1 MKPVEIEFLMKD
13 KLSPGLDKN
22 RQKTEALMDA
32 AREAGDVILGKINQ
46 QRKVIE
52 SVTSALEGMERK
64 LAGIRPGQ
72 GMEDL
77 ATDIAACRKLLDEEI
92 ASLEAL
98 EREHME
104 NVRSL
109 EQLEREY
116 QDLSAAVQQ
125 ATGDVEDNSDVQ
137 EQAGIIGV
145 RLTARLRELQDA
157 MARMRL
163 AGQQNSEEYRQMA
176 TEAANLSDT
185 IGDLREQTKVLSSDD
200 ANLQG
205 LISGISGLSGA
216 VTAATGAISLFAGE
230 NENLAKI
237 QTRVQSIMA
246 VSMGLQQVFNTL
258 NRDSAFRLVTVARAK
273 SLLATATRGLAAAL
287 NISNTAAKV
296 LMGTLTL
303 GLSVAVSG
311 LIYLWDKYTD
321 AQQQAAEKA
330 RELAKVESNAR
341 AERIRTRFEIDA
353 VRKSLEGFAGSKEE
367 ERRKV
372 DELNSK
378 YGEAFGYYDT
388 VSQWYDKLT
397 EKSEKYAET
406 LFLQAKMQALVN
418 KAVEM
423 DAELAEIEAAGPD
436 AFRNWRDAIYDKL
449 HGTDS
454 AKAAY
459 DAALWQKR
467 HDRDKVLNEASEI
480 QQQIDRIRISSD
492 IGGHKSS
499 TTTTNTTHNGNDA
512 NQLSAEL
519 LERQRRNQQAEI
531 DLMAEGSAKKREQ
544 LKHDYDLEIAELN
557 ALEDKWREAQ
567 NGNLTEEQNDA
578 LEAARSL
585 ASIRRENGEEEI
597 RIEEGKTQQEKL
609 EAARQAWQQ
618 YYIEYG
624 TFEEKRVA
632 LAQEYST
639 RIAKAETEGEK
650 ASLKKQLDEKINGL
664 GFEEFKASINFAD
677 IFGNLELQSTEALSQ
692 LRDKLRDY
700 INRAASDLRPQDL
713 KELQDAVERI
723 DFKVDMRLPF
733 QSLAKELK
741 AYQSAQN
748 DVRKAQED
756 LNMVITGG
764 EVVTGIYQDES
775 GKLRKVLLSQE
786 QAEENLTAAQ
796 TRRNQVQQ
804 ALAKSVAAVGA
815 KMKESS
821 DAANQIAGVLEND
834 FGIQLGEDIHNIID
848 GFSEMTDGVIGFG
861 EALASG
867 NIAGA
872 IGSVVQTVGGLVK
885 TAGSIFGVDW
895 GGQRSIARYE
905 AAKTEYESYMNVL
918 DRVIDKQLELVAT
931 MSSTDYLNA
940 GNSYEYAKSLV
951 KKQETAARNLGVQY
965 LNSGASKGFLGI
977 GSSASRGTKQREGIS
992 NDAWREYNALQA
1004 NTEMLR
1010 QLGLSASTLTAAAG
1024 ERMTGLFNLT
1034 AEQLNYIMSNAP
1046 TFWAQLHED
1055 TRGYLEQII
1064 SCGEEWEKV
1073 QETRRESLTGITFDE
1088 FYSNWKS
1095 RILDMDS
1102 DAKDLSENIE
1112 GYFRDAFL
1120 GNLLD
1125 EKYKTQVKA
1134 LYERWADMS
1143 ESEGN
1148 ITDAEIEALRLER
1161 DELAR
1166 QMIAERNQL
1175 ADIFGWMPEDSAAT
1189 VQKGKAGG
1197 FNAMSQDQGTKLD
1210 GMFTTGLMHWAS
1222 IDQHVENVANRMS
1235 DTAECLSRI
1244 KEDTGSCRES
1254 LSEIKTGMDRI
1265 LRDGVKMQ

>member
-1 MKPVEIEFLMKD
+1 MKPVEIEFLMRD
-13 KLSPGLDKN
+13 RLSPGLDKN
-22 RQKTEALMDA
+22 RQKTEALMDV
-32 AREAGDVILGKINQ
+32 AREAGDVIIGKINQ
-46 QRKVIE
+46 QRKVIDN
-52 SVTSALEGMERK
+52 VTSALESMEHK
-64 LAGIRPGQ
+64 LAGIRPGH

-77 ATDIAACRKLLDEEI
+77 AADIAACRKLLDDEV
-92 ASLEAL
+92 ASLDAL
-98 EREHME
+98 EREYME
-104 NVRSL
+104 NARSL
-109 EQLEREY
+109 EQLERKY
-116 QDLSAAVQQ
+116 QELSAAAQQ
-125 ATGDVEDNSDVQ
+125 ATDDVEDNSDVQ

-205 LISGISGLSGA
+205 LVSGISGLSGA

-258 NRDSAFRLVTVARAK
+258 NRDSAFQLVTVARAK
-273 SLLATATRGLAAAL
+273 SLLATATKGLATAL
-287 NISNTAAKV
+287 NISNTAAKA

-321 AQQQAAEKA
+321 AQQQAVEKA

-353 VRKSLEGFAGSKEE
+353 VRKSIEGFTGSKEE
-367 ERRKV
+367 ERKKV

-378 YGEAFGYYDT
+378 YGETFGYYDS

-436 AFRNWRDAIYDKL
+436 AFRNWRNAIYDKL

-480 QQQIDRIRISSD
+480 QQQIDQIRISSD
-492 IGGHKSS
+492 IGGHKSP
-499 TTTTNTTHNGNDA
+499 TTNTTHNGNDA

-544 LKHDYDLEIAELN
+544 LRHDYELEIAELD
-557 ALEDKWREAQ
+557 ALETKWREKQ
-567 NGNLTEEQNDA
+567 NGNLTKEQNDA

-585 ASIRRENGEEEI
+585 ASIRRGSGEEDI
-597 RIEEGKTQQEKL
+597 RIEEGKAQQEKL

-632 LAQEYST
+632 LAQEYAD
-639 RIAKAETEGEK
+639 RIVKAETEGEK
-650 ASLKKQLDEKINGL
+650 ASLQKQLDEKIQGL
-664 GFEEFKASINFAD
+664 GYEEFKASINFAD

-692 LRDKLRDY
+692 LRNKLRDY

-723 DFKVDMRLPF
+723 DFKIDMRLPF

-748 DVRKAQED
+748 GVAKAQKD
-756 LNMVITGG
+756 LNTVISGG
-764 EVVTGIYQDES
+764 EVVTGIYTDES
-775 GKLRKVLLSQE
+775 GKLVKVSLTQE
-786 QAEENLTAAQ
+786 QAEKNLTDAQ
-796 TRRNQVQQ
+796 EKRNRVQQ

-815 KMKESS
+815 RMKESS

-848 GFSEMTDGVIGFG
+848 GFGEMTEGVTSFG

-872 IGSVVQTVGGLVK
+872 IGSVVQTAGGLVK
-885 TAGSIFGVDW
+885 TVGSVFGADW
-895 GGQRSIARYE
+895 GGQKSIARYE
-905 AAKTEYESYMNVL
+905 AAKAEYESYMNVL

-951 KKQETAARNLGVQY
+951 GKQETAAR
-965 LNSGASKGFLGI
+965 I
-977 GSSASRGTKQREGIS
+977 
-992 NDAWREYNALQA
+992 
-1004 NTEMLR
+1004 
-1010 QLGLSASTLTAAAG
+1010 AA
-1024 ERMTGLFNLT
+1024 
-1034 AEQLNYIMSNAP
+1034 
-1046 TFWAQLHED
+1046 
-1055 TRGYLEQII
+1055 
-1064 SCGEEWEKV
+1064 
-1073 QETRRESLTGITFDE
+1073 
-1088 FYSNWKS
+1088 
-1095 RILDMDS
+1095 
-1102 DAKDLSENIE
+1102 
-1112 GYFRDAFL
+1112 
-1120 GNLLD
+1120 
-1125 EKYKTQVKA
+1125 
-1134 LYERWADMS
+1134 
-1143 ESEGN
+1143 
-1148 ITDAEIEALRLER
+1148 
-1161 DELAR
+1161 
-1166 QMIAERNQL
+1166 
-1175 ADIFGWMPEDSAAT
+1175 
-1189 VQKGKAGG
+1189 
-1197 FNAMSQDQGTKLD
+1197 
-1210 GMFTTGLMHWAS
+1210 
-1222 IDQHVENVANRMS
+1222 
-1235 DTAECLSRI
+1235 
-1244 KEDTGSCRES
+1244 
-1254 LSEIKTGMDRI
+1254 
-1265 LRDGVKMQ
+1265 VKMMALSFISFQ

>member
-1 MKPVEIEFLMKD
+1 MKPVEIEFLMRD
-13 KLSPGLDKN
+13 RLSPGLDKN
-22 RQKTEALMDA
+22 RQKTEALMDV
-32 AREAGDVILGKINQ
+32 AREAGDVIIGKINQ
-46 QRKVIE
+46 QRKVIDN
-52 SVTSALEGMERK
+52 VTSALESMEHK
-64 LAGIRPGQ
+64 LAGIRPGH

-77 ATDIAACRKLLDEEI
+77 AADIAACRKLLDDEV
-92 ASLEAL
+92 ASLDAL
-98 EREHME
+98 EREYME
-104 NVRSL
+104 NARSL
-109 EQLEREY
+109 EQLERKY
-116 QDLSAAVQQ
+116 QELSAAAQQ
-125 ATGDVEDNSDVQ
+125 ATDDVEDNSDVQ

-205 LISGISGLSGA
+205 LVSGISGLSGA

-258 NRDSAFRLVTVARAK
+258 NRDSAFQLVTVARAK
-273 SLLATATRGLAAAL
+273 SLLATATKGLATAL
-287 NISNTAAKV
+287 NISNTAAKA

-321 AQQQAAEKA
+321 AQQQAVEKA

-353 VRKSLEGFAGSKEE
+353 VRKSIEGFTGSKEE
-367 ERRKV
+367 ERKKV

-378 YGEAFGYYDT
+378 YGETFGYYDS

-436 AFRNWRDAIYDKL
+436 AFRNWRNAIYDKL

-480 QQQIDRIRISSD
+480 QQQIDQIRISSD
-492 IGGHKSS
+492 IGGHKSP
-499 TTTTNTTHNGNDA
+499 TTNTTHNGNDA

-544 LKHDYDLEIAELN
+544 LRHDYELEIAELD
-557 ALEDKWREAQ
+557 ALETKWREKQ
-567 NGNLTEEQNDA
+567 NGNLTKEQNDA

-585 ASIRRENGEEEI
+585 ASIRRGSGEEDI
-597 RIEEGKTQQEKL
+597 RIEEGKAQQEKL

-632 LAQEYST
+632 LAQEYAD
-639 RIAKAETEGEK
+639 RIVKAETEGEK
-650 ASLKKQLDEKINGL
+650 ASLQKQLDEKIQGL
-664 GFEEFKASINFAD
+664 GYEEFKASINFAD

-692 LRDKLRDY
+692 LRNKLRDY

-723 DFKVDMRLPF
+723 DFKIDMRLPF

-748 DVRKAQED
+748 GVAKAQKD
-756 LNMVITGG
+756 LNTVISGG
-764 EVVTGIYQDES
+764 EVVTGIYTDES
-775 GKLRKVLLSQE
+775 GKLVKVSLTQE
-786 QAEENLTAAQ
+786 QAEKNLTDAQ
-796 TRRNQVQQ
+796 EKRNRVQQ

-815 KMKESS
+815 RMKESS

-848 GFSEMTDGVIGFG
+848 GFGEMTEGVTSFG

-872 IGSVVQTVGGLVK
+872 IGSVVQTAGGLVK
-885 TAGSIFGVDW
+885 TVGSVFGADW
-895 GGQRSIARYE
+895 GGQKSIARYE
-905 AAKTEYESYMNVL
+905 AAKAEYESYMNVL

-951 KKQETAARNLGVQY
+951 GKQETAARNLGVQY
-965 LNSGASKGFLGI
+965 LNSGASKGFLGF

-992 NDAWREYNALQA
+992 DEAWGEYNRLKT
-1004 NTEMLR
+1004 NTTMLE
-1010 QLGLSASTLTAAAG
+1010 QLGLSATTLANAAS
-1024 ERMTGLFNLT
+1024 ERMTGLFSLSAN
-1034 AEQLNYIMSNAP
+1034 QLEYIMTNAP
-1046 TFWAQLHED
+1046 TFWAQLHDD
-1055 TRGYLEQII
+1055 TRMYLEQII
-1064 SCGEEWEKV
+1064 SCGDELEKMHDA
-1073 QETRRESLTGITFDE
+1073 RDLSLTGVTFDE

-1125 EKYKTQVKA
+1125 EKYKVQVKA

-1175 ADIFGWMPEDSAAT
+1175 ADIFGWMPEDTAAT
-1189 VQKGKAGG
+1189 VQTGKTGG
-1197 FNAMSQDQGTKLD
+1197 FNAMTQDQGTKLE

-1222 IDQHVENVANRMS
+1222 IDRHVEDVAGRMS
-1235 DTAECLSRI
+1235 ETAECLAHI

-1254 LSEIKTGMDRI
+1254 LSSIKTGLDMI